1 MLLSCNMQMS
11 PIKCLLYHKIKD
23 NTDSVSKW
31 KWSCFFPELCYFL
44 ISGFSSGS
52 GLSLVLKDQQ
62 DSSEVFAPSSSNPV
76 ARAVTTRLI
85 AARSVFTCSA
95 GQRVGFSD
103 TLDKALNAVSS
114 ERIINLLKL
123 IDSPTSMEC

>member
-1 MLLSCNMQMS
+1 M
-11 PIKCLLYHKIKD
+11 
-23 NTDSVSKW
+23 
-31 KWSCFFPELCYFL
+31 
-44 ISGFSSGS
+44 
-52 GLSLVLKDQQ
+52 LKDQQ

-95 GQRVGFSD
+95 VQRVGFSD